1 MILLRATKIG
11 DEQFK
16 INDHL
21 GKTKVVTGAQLKAVI
36 KNKSAVIL
44 NYTLNGRNQLVEKDI
59 SAAEQALWK
68 IYVQVELF
76 GGNDGYEETEEDEDS
91 SWMHYKYYTDLV
103 YFRENVDEI
112 IENYFNIKDNK

>member
-11 DEQFK
+11 DGQFK

-59 SAAEQALWK
+59 SAAEQALWE
-68 IYVQVELF
+68 IYVQVQLF
-76 GGNDGYEETEEDEDS
+76 GGNDGYEETEEDEYS
-91 SWMHYKYYTDLV
+91 SWEHDKYYTDLE
-103 YFRENVDEI
+103 YFWENVDAI
-112 IENYFNIKDNK
+112 IENYFNI

>member
-11 DEQFK
+11 DGQFK

-21 GKTKVVTGAQLKAVI
+21 GKTKVVTGEQLKAVI

-59 SAAEQALWK
+59 SAAEQALWE

-76 GGNDGYEETEEDEDS
+76 GGNDGYEETEEDEYS
-91 SWMHYKYYTDLV
+91 SWEHDKYYTDLE
-103 YFRENVDEI
+103 YFRENVDAI
-112 IENYFNIKDNK
+112 IEKYFNI